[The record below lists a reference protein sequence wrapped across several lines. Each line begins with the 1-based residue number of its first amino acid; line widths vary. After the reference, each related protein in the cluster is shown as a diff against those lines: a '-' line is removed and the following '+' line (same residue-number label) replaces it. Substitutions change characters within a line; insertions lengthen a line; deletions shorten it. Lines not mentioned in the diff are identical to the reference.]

1 MSSPASSRPV
11 ALVGALLVSVLLLVV
26 GCSDDPILGPDNG
39 KREGGGSYGVI
50 ERLAPS
56 DSTAPSAPN
65 PERF

>member
-1 MSSPASSRPV
+1 VLSAPSWRSV
-11 ALVGALLVSVLLLVV
+11 AVAGTVFLSVCLVV
-26 GCSDDPILGPDNG
+26 LGCSDDPVLGPNDG
-39 KREGGGSYGVI
+39 KKEEGGSYSVI

>member
-1 MSSPASSRPV
+1 
-11 ALVGALLVSVLLLVV
+11 VGALLVSVLLLVV
-26 GCSDDPILGPDNG
+26 GCSDDPILGPDDG